1 MNVAEYTH
9 ARLVETIDTMTPTE
23 FSKAPGRYFTRNRKV
38 DFKKAV
44 LLSITASKGTI
55 FEDIRKF
62 YTVTECQPNMA
73 PSPSA
78 LTQQLGKLSSQAFPE
93 VLRRFNNQFEH
104 KTFHG
109 FQLLACD
116 GTGLAFNSEWNYD
129 CYVRGPHAF
138 FGVHLVALYDL
149 MSRKYVDA
157 EIQPARLKNEFSAIC
172 QLCKRQKNDG
182 IKRLLIADRGFPS
195 YNFYANAVHAGTS
208 YLVRLSE
215 ATAKSV
221 VGGSQ
226 RLDELGGDFDISLIL
241 HLVRHKRKRQYLH
254 QNDLSN
260 YRYIAP
266 DTQFDFLDPSK
277 EGEIDIAI
285 RIVCVKLPD
294 GSCEYLATN
303 LDKSTLPTNILK
315 DIYVLR
321 WGIETSFRF
330 LKLTLGAEF
339 FHARKRERIVQEI
352 WSRMILYNFCMEIA
366 NHAETERKAKAQQ
379 TNCKYVYT
387 LNISESLKAC
397 RDYLLL
403 SKCVQRQTDL
413 VGWILKAAYC
423 PIRKGRNFKRKPVSR
438 GARSFNYR

>member
-1 MNVAEYTH
+1 MQQPH
-9 ARLVETIDTMTPTE
+9 FLMPPC
-23 FSKAPGRYFTRNRKV
+23 PGH
-38 DFKKAV
+38 
-44 LLSITASKGTI
+44 
-55 FEDIRKF
+55 
-62 YTVTECQPNMA
+62 
-73 PSPSA
+73 
-78 LTQQLGKLSSQAFPE
+78 QL
-93 VLRRFNNQFEH
+93 FNNQFEH

-116 GTGLAFNSEWNYD
+116 GTGLAFNSEWDYD

-366 NHAETERKAKAQQ
+366 NHAEAERKAKTQQ

>member
-1 MNVAEYTH
+1 M
-9 ARLVETIDTMTPTE
+9 
-23 FSKAPGRYFTRNRKV
+23 
-38 DFKKAV
+38 
-44 LLSITASKGTI
+44 
-55 FEDIRKF
+55 
-62 YTVTECQPNMA
+62 
-73 PSPSA
+73 
-78 LTQQLGKLSSQAFPE
+78 
-93 VLRRFNNQFEH
+93 
-104 KTFHG
+104 
-109 FQLLACD
+109 
-116 GTGLAFNSEWNYD
+116 
-129 CYVRGPHAF
+129 RGPHAF

-315 DIYVLR
+315 DIYMLR

-366 NHAETERKAKAQQ
+366 NHAEAERKAKTQQ

>member
-9 ARLVETIDTMTPTE
+9 ARLVEAIDTMTPTE

-116 GTGLAFNSEWNYD
+116 GTGLAFNSEWDYD
-129 CYVRGPHAF
+129 C
-138 FGVHLVALYDL
+138 
-149 MSRKYVDA
+149 
-157 EIQPARLKNEFSAIC
+157 EFSAIC

-315 DIYVLR
+315 DIYMLR

-366 NHAETERKAKAQQ
+366 NHAEAERKAKTQQ

>member
-1 MNVAEYTH
+1 M
-9 ARLVETIDTMTPTE
+9 
-23 FSKAPGRYFTRNRKV
+23 
-38 DFKKAV
+38 
-44 LLSITASKGTI
+44 
-55 FEDIRKF
+55 
-62 YTVTECQPNMA
+62 
-73 PSPSA
+73 
-78 LTQQLGKLSSQAFPE
+78 
-93 VLRRFNNQFEH
+93 
-104 KTFHG
+104 
-109 FQLLACD
+109 
-116 GTGLAFNSEWNYD
+116 
-129 CYVRGPHAF
+129 RGPHAF

-277 EGEIDIAI
+277 EEEIDIAI

-315 DIYVLR
+315 DIYMLR

-387 LNISESLKAC
+387 LNISESIKAC
-397 RDYLLL
+397 HDYLLL
-403 SKCVQRQTDL
+403 SKSIQRQTDL
-413 VGWILKAAYC
+413 VGWILKAGYC
-423 PIRKGRNFKRKPVSR
+423 PIRKGRNFKRKHSSR